1 MKNNGDAFV
10 LLISHSGGSSFV
22 LFFYCGPCRQMKV
35 ANVCAKNGRKVDE
48 EKRKKQ
54 WLEQSDEVI
63 AAGGW
68 ARKKISLSL

>member
-1 MKNNGDAFV
+1 
-10 LLISHSGGSSFV
+10 
-22 LFFYCGPCRQMKV
+22 MKV

-54 WLEQSDEVI
+54 QLEQSDEAI